1 MSGPVLILLLLLLL
15 LLLLQS
21 LLPLLERLPRPEQEL
36 PPEQLGR
43 LPKQL
48 LLEVEAVP
56 ADKGLTR

>member
-1 MSGPVLILLLLLLL
+1 MILLLLL

-48 LLEVEAVP
+48 LLEVEAVA
-56 ADKGLTR
+56 ADEGLTR